1 MKKKKKYVFFDKGKK
16 KNIYHLRFT
25 IFSFNELF
33 VIFALDRRGGDAV
46 TLEHRLL
53 SILNRKFISIIEDI
67 WGWKFM

>member
-1 MKKKKKYVFFDKGKK
+1 MKNMFFSKK
-16 KNIYHLRFT
+16 KNKKNILFKIHHF
-25 IFSFNELF
+25 FSFNELF

>member
-1 MKKKKKYVFFDKGKK
+1 MKNMCFSKKKKYILFKIHHF
-16 KNIYHLRFT
+16 
-25 IFSFNELF
+25 FSFNELL

-46 TLEHRLL
+46 TLEYRLL